1 MDLIMGK
8 NTIFHSVVRG
18 IKYWGGQNIHL
29 DFFIR
34 CHGKT
39 QMNQFG
45 QLSVNQNMFKLG
57 YKYPALRSVTGGAA
71 VEALRGDCGQWCLS

>member
-39 QMNQFG
+39 QMNFLAHQYISIG
-45 QLSVNQNMFKLG
+45 KLH
-57 YKYPALRSVTGGAA
+57 RM
-71 VEALRGDCGQWCLS
+71 CLVPIK